1 MSERQFRFIMGV
13 ALWLALVYSAF
24 YETMMPLFIFVCI
37 LLFEGITNLRLP
49 GLINRLRY
57 GKSFPEPEE
66 SACNVKWFNK
76 IESERILRFIVSIFV
91 LVPFYVLPE
100 IIWFMPWFVA
110 SMLIL
115 AGITNICPMV
125 MFMKWAGLK

>member
-13 ALWLALVYSAF
+13 TLWLVLVYSAF
-24 YETMMPLFIFVCI
+24 YETMMPLFIFVSI

-57 GKSFPEPEE
+57 GKSFPDPEE
-66 SACNVKWFNK
+66 NACNVKWFNK
-76 IESERILRFIVSIFV
+76 IESERMLRFIVSIFV

>member
-1 MSERQFRFIMGV
+1 MSERQFRFIMG
-13 ALWLALVYSAF
+13 ATLWAILVYSAY
-24 YETMMPLFIFVCI
+24 YETMIPLFIFVGI
-37 LLFEGITNLRLP
+37 LLFEGITNLRIP
-49 GLINRLRY
+49 RVFNRLLY
-57 GKSFPEPEE
+57 GKSAPEPEE
-66 SACNVKWFNK
+66 SACSVKWFNK
-76 IESERILRFIVSIFV
+76 IESERVLRFIVSAFV

-100 IIWFMPWFVA
+100 MIWFIPWFVA

>member
-13 ALWLALVYSAF
+13 TLWLVLVYSAF
-24 YETMMPLFIFVCI
+24 YETMMPLFIFVSI
-37 LLFEGITNLRLP
+37 LLFEGITNVRLP

-57 GKSFPEPEE
+57 GKTSPEPEE
-66 SACNVKWFNK
+66 SPCNVKWLNK
-76 IESERILRFIVSIFV
+76 IESERILRFIVSVFV
-91 LVPFYVLPE
+91 LVPFYVIPE
-100 IIWFMPWFVA
+100 MIWFIPWFVA

>member
-13 ALWLALVYSAF
+13 GLWAILIYSAYF
-24 YETMMPLFIFVCI
+24 ETMIPLFVFVGT
-37 LLFEGITNLRLP
+37 LLFEGVTNLRIP
-49 GLINRLRY
+49 GVLSRLRY
-57 GKSFPEPEE
+57 GKSTPVQED

-76 IESERILRFIVSIFV
+76 IESERVLRFIVSTFV
-91 LVPFYVLPE
+91 LVPFYVMPDM
-100 IIWFMPWFVA
+100 IWFIPWFVA